1 MRTTK
6 LPSGQAVPVLGQG
19 TWGMGESPGSRAR
32 EIEALRFGID
42 AGMSVVDTAEMYG
55 DGATEDLVGQAIE
68 GRRSKVLLVSKVLPQ
83 NATRAGTIAACERSL
98 RRLQT
103 DHLDLYLL
111 HWRGRVPLAETL
123 EAFET
128 LMRTGKIRSWGVSN
142 FDTADMTELVG
153 KHGGPAVQTNQVLYN
168 LARRGIEFDLLPW
181 CEQRQLPVMAYSPL
195 EQARLL
201 GDPEL
206 RRIADAYAV
215 TPAQIALAWAVR
227 HDGVIAVPKAGTVEH
242 VRQNLMALDIALSD
256 SDLAALDRAFAPP
269 TSKRPLEM
277 I

>member
-19 TWGMGESPGSRAR
+19 TWGMGESPGSRAG